1 MVTVGK
7 GLWALPVNHSEQLP
21 DSISTCDVNR
31 GYYMLLLF
39 LFALLLFFVDFFR
52 NSNIISIGTVEFRY
66 YVVII
71 IPVNL
76 GKPEAIRD

>member
-1 MVTVGK
+1 MLNVD
-7 GLWALPVNHSEQLP
+7 HSEQLP

-39 LFALLLFFVDFFR
+39 LLVLLLFFLCSCVFFSR
-52 NSNIISIGTVEFRY
+52 DSNMISVGTVKFKY
-66 YVVII
+66 YAVII

-76 GKPEAIRD
+76 GKH